1 MATTFSNLM
10 VRAMHPSRSILLLVL
25 LLAGVTSGL
34 AAPKVKI
41 RTQGDKTFSFKN
53 LRTWDW
59 HADGAGEVKL
69 MTTATDMERSKQVH
83 ATLDPV
89 ITKAVEK
96 ELSARGFERKPGGA
110 DFIVNYYVLTV
121 PGTASNQMG
130 QFLPSVAEYGLPP
143 IPQATTMLRAFER
156 GSLVLDVTSPA
167 KKSVVWR
174 GIAETEVDRELSD
187 DVRKAR
193 IEKAVQD
200 IVKKLPAK

>member
-1 MATTFSNLM
+1 MITQT
-10 VRAMHPSRSILLLVL
+10 VRRMNPPGHIVL
-25 LLAGVTSGL
+25 LIAVLANVAAAT

-41 RTQGDKTFSFKN
+41 RTQADKTFSFQN

-59 HADGAGEVKL
+59 HPDGAGEVKL
-69 MTTATDMERSKQVH
+69 MTTAMDAERSKQVH
-83 ATLDPV
+83 ATLDPI
-89 ITKAVEK
+89 ITQAVEK

-121 PGTASNQMG
+121 PGTASNEMG

-143 IPQATTMLRAFER
+143 IKQATTMLRAFER
-156 GSLVLDVTSPA
+156 GSLVLDVISPA

-174 GIAETEVDRELSD
+174 GIAETEVDRELPD

-200 IVKKLPAK
+200 IVKKLPVK

>member
-10 VRAMHPSRSILLLVL
+10 VRAMHPSRSILLLVP

-34 AAPKVKI
+34 APPKGKI
-41 RTQGDKTFSFKN
+41 RPQGDKTFSFKK
-53 LRTWDW
+53 LRTGDW

-110 DFIVNYYVLTV
+110 DFIVN
-121 PGTASNQMG
+121 
-130 QFLPSVAEYGLPP
+130 
-143 IPQATTMLRAFER
+143 
-156 GSLVLDVTSPA
+156 
-167 KKSVVWR
+167 
-174 GIAETEVDRELSD
+174 
-187 DVRKAR
+187 
-193 IEKAVQD
+193 
-200 IVKKLPAK
+200 

>member
-1 MATTFSNLM
+1 MIVTARRMN
-10 VRAMHPSRSILLLVL
+10 PPRSIFLLIVL
-25 LLAGVTSGL
+25 LANVAAVI

-41 RTQGDKTFSFKN
+41 RTQVDKTFSFKN

-69 MTTATDMERSKQVH
+69 MTTQMDMERSKQVH
-83 ATLDPV
+83 ATLDPI

-121 PGTASNQMG
+121 PGTASNEMG
-130 QFLPSVAEYGLPP
+130 QFLPSVNEYGLPP
-143 IPQATTMLRAFER
+143 IPRATTMLRAFER

-167 KKSVVWR
+167 LKSVVWR
-174 GIAETEVDRELSD
+174 GIAETEVDRELPD
-187 DVRKAR
+187 DVRRAR
-193 IEKAVQD
+193 LEKAIQD
-200 IVKKLPAK
+200 IVKKLPTK

>member
-1 MATTFSNLM
+1 
-10 VRAMHPSRSILLLVL
+10 MHPSRSILLLVL
-25 LLAGVTSGL
+25 LFASVTSGL

-53 LRTWDW
+53 LKTWDW

-69 MTTATDMERSKQVH
+69 MTTAMDMEQSGKWH
-83 ATLDPV
+83 ALLDPI
-89 ITKAVEK
+89 ITKAVET

-187 DVRKAR
+187 DVRRTR
-193 IEKAVQD
+193 IEKAIQD
-200 IVKKLPAK
+200 IVKKLPTK

>member
-1 MATTFSNLM
+1 
-10 VRAMHPSRSILLLVL
+10 MHLPRGIVLLVVL
-25 LLAGVTSGL
+25 LVGATSVL
-34 AAPKVKI
+34 AAPKVKVRI
-41 RTQGDKTFSFKN
+41 QADKTFSFKN

-69 MTTATDMERSKQVH
+69 MTTAMDAEQSGQWH
-83 ATLDPV
+83 ALLDPI

-96 ELSARGFERKPGGA
+96 EMSARGFERKPGGA

-167 KKSVVWR
+167 LKSVVWR
-174 GIAETEVDRELSD
+174 GIAETEVDRELPD
-187 DVRKAR
+187 DARKAR

-200 IVKKLPAK
+200 IVKKLPTK

>member
-1 MATTFSNLM
+1 MITVMARRM
-10 VRAMHPSRSILLLVL
+10 YPPRSILLCIVL
-25 LLAGVTSGL
+25 LANLAAVV

-41 RTQGDKTFSFKN
+41 RTQADKTFSFKN

-69 MTTATDMERSKQVH
+69 MTTAIDAEQSKQWH
-83 ATLDPV
+83 ATLDP
-89 ITKAVEK
+89 IISAAVEK

-121 PGTASNQMG
+121 PGTASNEMG

-143 IPQATTMLRAFER
+143 IPRTTTMLRAFER

-187 DVRKAR
+187 DARKAR

>member
-1 MATTFSNLM
+1 MIIAT
-10 VRAMHPSRSILLLVL
+10 VRRMNPPCSILLFIG
-25 LLAGVTSGL
+25 LLANVAFVT

-41 RTQGDKTFSFKN
+41 RTQADKTFSFKN
-53 LRTWDW
+53 LRTWEW

-69 MTTATDMERSKQVH
+69 MTTQMDMERSKEWH
-83 ATLDPV
+83 ATLDPI
-89 ITKAVEK
+89 ITAAVEK

-110 DFIVNYYVLTV
+110 DIIVNYYVLTV
-121 PGTASNQMG
+121 PGTASNEMG
-130 QFLPSVAEYGLPP
+130 QFLPSVAQYGLPP
-143 IPQATTMLRAFER
+143 IPRTTTMLRAFER

-167 KKSVVWR
+167 QKTVVWR

-187 DVRKAR
+187 DARKAR

>member
-1 MATTFSNLM
+1 
-10 VRAMHPSRSILLLVL
+10 VL
-25 LLAGVTSGL
+25 LANVAAVI

-41 RTQGDKTFSFKN
+41 RTQVDKTFSFKN

-69 MTTATDMERSKQVH
+69 MTTQMDMERSKQVH
-83 ATLDPV
+83 ATLDPI

-121 PGTASNQMG
+121 PGTASNEMG
-130 QFLPSVAEYGLPP
+130 QFLPSVNEYGLPP
-143 IPQATTMLRAFER
+143 IPRATTMLRAFER

-167 KKSVVWR
+167 LKSVVWR
-174 GIAETEVDRELSD
+174 GIAETEVDRELPD
-187 DVRKAR
+187 DVRRAR
-193 IEKAVQD
+193 LEKAIQD
-200 IVKKLPAK
+200 IVKKLPTK

>member
-1 MATTFSNLM
+1 ML
-10 VRAMHPSRSILLLVL
+10 PSRSILLLVL
-25 LLAGVTSGL
+25 LFASVTSGL

-41 RTQGDKTFSFKN
+41 RTQADKTFSLKN

-69 MTTATDMERSKQVH
+69 MTTAMDMERSKQVH
-83 ATLDPV
+83 ATLDPI
-89 ITKAVEK
+89 ITKAIEK

-174 GIAETEVDRELSD
+174 GIAETEVDRELPD
-187 DVRKAR
+187 DVRRAR
-193 IEKAVQD
+193 LEKAIQD
-200 IVKKLPAK
+200 IVKKLPTK